1 MPRRTSLTPP
11 SSTFTRTALRALCC
25 TGLALLFLGCH
36 SSPTEP
42 EDVYLCSLSGTIET
56 VDGSASIVRFQGLL
70 DGKPFDGADTS
81 SGPLRS
87 TDRIFFFGHASPG
100 RHTVEIRILDQQGAS
115 NAYRVSG
122 LKFELNAPRISGN
135 TVIGSVSLPDVTQTL
150 ATGQGISYTFSI

>member
-11 SSTFTRTALRALCC
+11 TSAFTRTALRALCC

-42 EDVYLCSLSGTIET
+42 DDVYICDLSGTIET

-70 DGKPFDGADTS
+70 DGKPFDGVDTS
-81 SGPLRS
+81 SGPLRN
-87 TDRIFFFGHASPG
+87 TDRISFVGHASPG
-100 RHTVEIRILDQQGAS
+100 RHTVELRILDQQGAS

-122 LKFELNAPRISGN
+122 LKFQLNAPSLSVN
-135 TVIGSVSLPDVTQTL
+135 TVVGSVSLPDATQTL
-150 ATGQGISYTFSI
+150 ATGQGIFYTFSI